1 MQYASWGVDSVK
13 VDGCNQEHGIPADNM
28 SLAYPRFGKFLNE
41 TGRPMLYSCSWP
53 DYENDWYF
61 DSEAVTKFRAV
72 AASCNIWRM
81 YRDIYA
87 RWDAISEIIQFMGE
101 RQHVLQQIAGPG
113 QFNDA
118 DQLVVGDHR
127 HQGWCYPDRMSKH
140 SGCYGLTEV
149 ESKTMMALWCIWAT
163 PLLMSNDLTNITA
176 VDKAILQNKKVIA
189 GMSSTFGSPQRN
201 FVAAAGDYVFFHW
214 LGPV

>member
-1 MQYASWGVDSVK
+1 
-13 VDGCNQEHGIPADNM
+13 M

-41 TGRPMLYSCSWP
+41 TGRPILYSCSWP

-61 DSEAVTKFRAV
+61 DAEAVMKFRAV
-72 AASCNIWRM
+72 AASCNTWRM

-87 RWDAISEIIQFMGE
+87 RWDEISDIIHFMGE
-101 RQHVLQQIAGPG
+101 RQHILQQIAGPG

-118 DQLVVGDHR
+118 DQLIIGDHR
-127 HQGWCYPDRMSKH
+127 RQGWCYPDRLSKH

-163 PLLMSNDLTNITA
+163 PLLMSNDLTNISA
-176 VDKAILQNKKVIA
+176 VDKAILQNKKAIA
-189 GMSSTFGSPQRN
+189 GMSRPVFHRQCSARCTVLSRRLLPWFFVFAEVHETLQRRHVMLLV
-201 FVAAAGDYVFFHW
+201 VAIFF
-214 LGPV
+214 